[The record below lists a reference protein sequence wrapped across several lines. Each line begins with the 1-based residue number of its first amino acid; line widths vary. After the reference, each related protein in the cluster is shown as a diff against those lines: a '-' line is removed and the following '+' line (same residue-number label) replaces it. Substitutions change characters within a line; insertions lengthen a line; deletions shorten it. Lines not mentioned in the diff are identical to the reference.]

1 MIPANVWLLTA
12 TTETRLAPALLV
24 GLVLLSLLPV
34 ALVAGSVA
42 GQLGVGVAEIPWLVL
57 LWVAGGQAGPLAL
70 ACCALTA
77 AAAAGALRAAAR
89 PRRPPGAA
97 PPITVRGPA
106 SYAGPG
112 SLGGTDSA
120 LRG

>member
-1 MIPANVWLLTA
+1 MPV
-12 TTETRLAPALLV
+12 LLV
-24 GLVLLSLLPV
+24 V
-34 ALVAGSVA
+34 GSVA
-42 GQLGVGVAEIPWLVL
+42 ASSASALAEIPWLVL

-89 PRRPPGAA
+89 PRLPPGAA